1 MEDII
6 YACVSVLEFVYM
18 CVGAYGGRKRA
29 LDTLEMELQA
39 GVRLEPKLRSSARKA
54 I

>member
-1 MEDII
+1 
-6 YACVSVLEFVYM
+6 M
-18 CVGAYGGRKRA
+18 CVNIRICVPVCRCLWRSEEGVN
-29 LDTLEMELQA
+29 TLEMELQA